1 MGSTMMESPK
11 DVLWFKG
18 GARVGRPCW
27 ITGGCGD
34 HKGPHEM
41 GWGGT
46 EGQGSVAGDRMMEAG
61 AGMRGRRGQG
71 VRAASRCWK
80 RKSSP

>member
-41 GWGGT
+41 GRGGHR
-46 EGQGSVAGDRMMEAG
+46 GPRVSSGRQDDGDRGWNEG
-61 AGMRGRRGQG
+61 KEEPR
-71 VRAASRCWK
+71 
-80 RKSSP
+80 SPGSL